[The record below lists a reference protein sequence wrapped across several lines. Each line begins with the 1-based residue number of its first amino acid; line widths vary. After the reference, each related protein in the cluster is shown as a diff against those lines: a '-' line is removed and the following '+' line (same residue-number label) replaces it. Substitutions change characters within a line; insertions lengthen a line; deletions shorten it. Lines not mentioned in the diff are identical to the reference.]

1 MLDETIHTLVVSS
14 NAGRYACDDAN
25 SGHDLTAHEPCAI
38 QLGGQWIEGR
48 VEHGLIYATHLVP
61 QGATR
66 GYYFISG
73 ASDICGLCIGMKV
86 RLYRW

>member
-14 NAGRYACDDAN
+14 NSGRYACDDAN
-25 SGHDLTAHEPCAI
+25 SGHDLTAREPCAI

-48 VEHGLIYATHLVP
+48 VEHGPLYATHLVP

-66 GYYFISG
+66 GYSFISEAG
-73 ASDICGLCIGMKV
+73 NVCGLCIGMKV
-86 RLYRW
+86 RLSRR